1 VYFAWIG
8 KTSYFSFA
16 TDILVTNEFEGL
28 QFSMG
33 ASSRLKVNATTLI
46 PDAMKT
52 GLGLYGNLGVLAAIT
67 IGCRALSWLL
77 LEMAA
82 VFKFL

>member
-1 VYFAWIG
+1 MYFAWIG

-28 QFSMG
+28 KFTM
-33 ASSRLKVNATTLI
+33 SSESKLKINAVSLI
-46 PDAMKT
+46 PAGMKT
-52 GLGLYGNLGVLAAIT
+52 GLGLYGNLGVLAIIT
-67 IGCRALSWLL
+67 VGCRALSWFL